1 MNLVLPPAQCVATRQ
16 GAMACMQHG
25 QGIPVLAIHGGMGA
39 CDQAWILGKALFA
52 DTARIIAVAR
62 PGYPGTPLSTG
73 ATPQAQADAYAA
85 LLDALGIDKAVAVSC
100 SAGGPSSI
108 QFALRHPDRCHGLI
122 LMSAATGP
130 LQMPPRML
138 TQLNILAMLARV
150 PGMTNYLRRRVTKDP
165 LRAATRSLR
174 DPATAAALL
183 AHPVTGPLLRLFQQS
198 IFTGLR
204 QRIAGTRRDLALL
217 ATLPLLPLEQLA
229 VPVLGLHSIDDPVVG
244 VRHLD
249 AVCAKAAKA
258 QCVHLAKGGHIP
270 LFTEMDA
277 VRRHVAAFVS
287 KL

>member
-1 MNLVLPPAQCVATRQ
+1 MPCTVPPAEIVSTNRGAVTCVLD
-16 GAMACMQHG
+16 GEG
-25 QGIPVLAIHGGMGA
+25 LPVLAVHGGMGA

-73 ATPQAQADAYAA
+73 ATPETQADAYAA
-85 LLDALGIDKAVAVSC
+85 LLDALGIDKAVIVGC

-108 QFALRHPDRCHGLI
+108 QFALRHADRCHGLI
-122 LMSAATGP
+122 LMSAATGS

-138 TQLNILAMLARV
+138 TQLNILAVLARV
-150 PGMTNYLRRRVTKDP
+150 PGMTNYLRRRVTNDP

-183 AHPVTGPLLRLFQQS
+183 AHPVTGPLLLLFQQS

-204 QRIAGTRRDLALL
+204 QRIAGTRHDLALL
-217 ATLPLLPLEQLA
+217 ATLPPLPLEQLA
-229 VPVLGLHSIDDPVVG
+229 VPVLGLHSSDDPVVG

-249 AVCAKAAKA
+249 AVCEKAAKA
-258 QCVHLAKGGHIP
+258 QCVRLAKGGHIP

-287 KL
+287 QL